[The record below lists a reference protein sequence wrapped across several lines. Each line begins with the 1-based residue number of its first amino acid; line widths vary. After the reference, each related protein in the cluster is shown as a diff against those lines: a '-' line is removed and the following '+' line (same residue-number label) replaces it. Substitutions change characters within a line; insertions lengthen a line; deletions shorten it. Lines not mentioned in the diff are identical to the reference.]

1 MKGTINVYGHTNL
14 QNKQINVHTS
24 EENTTFIHYRGLS
37 PTHLR
42 FLNSAEKIKLIKK
55 RLSSISGNVLNFIQ
69 SFYFKSKT
77 VTLM

>member
-1 MKGTINVYGHTNL
+1 MKGTINVFGHTNL

-24 EENTTFIHYRGLS
+24 AENTTFIHYRGLS
-37 PTHLR
+37 PIHLR
-42 FLNSAEKIKLIKK
+42 FFNSAEKIKIKK